1 MPSPPRIHTNRLLI
15 RLAEANDLPA
25 LLHFYRENVD
35 HLAPT
40 SPLLPPDFLTE
51 TFWLRQLERN
61 NDDFAQGRTVKFF
74 LFDLSKPEVV
84 VGQIS
89 LNNIVRGAAYYCYLG
104 YSLAEDR
111 QGHGLMSES
120 VASVIRYAFDDV
132 GLHRVKAAYLPS
144 NERSGRLLRRLGF
157 VIEGY
162 ARDYLLIQ
170 GRWQDQILVGL
181 TNPEWRPP
189 E

>member
-1 MPSPPRIHTNRLLI
+1 MLEPPLITTSRLIL
-15 RLAEANDLPA
+15 RLAENGDVAA
-25 LLHFYRENVD
+25 LLRFYRENVG

-51 TFWLRQLERN
+51 AFWLQQVARN
-61 NDDFAQGRTVKFF
+61 NDDFAQGRAVKLF
-74 LFDLSKPEVV
+74 LFDKSQPATV
-84 VGQIS
+84 VGHIS
-89 LNNIVRGAAYYCYLG
+89 LNNIVHGAAYFCDLG
-104 YSLAEDR
+104 YSVGEDR
-111 QGHGLMSES
+111 QGRGLMSES
-120 VASVIRYAFDDV
+120 VVAIVRYAFDEL

-157 VIEGY
+157 VVEGY

-181 TNPEWRPP
+181 INPDWRPP
-189 E
+189 H